1 MANEPRPP
9 KVRIVTGPP
18 EGGPFRETVAHLRRP
33 LDAALRGVRT
43 WWLMHRGIT
52 RARRWR
58 NPFGTTVGIWV
69 FGVLTAAF
77 VIWALRGLV
86 VAIFFNDT
94 GAKDSGWWWGDFNP
108 DKACSKIGTSCG
120 AANGVVMPVLLLAVS
135 TVLFLAWRIGRVR
148 RFCTRKA
155 KTEAGSF
162 VQTAGSLMDEVVG
175 RDQLCNAIMNN
186 LRDRKARRPHIVVAN
201 VGAGKTALL
210 VRLAEKLAAKGAVPI
225 PVRLRDAQ
233 GDTLDFCTLARE
245 RFQEIVQ
252 PVVRSDGEVDRI
264 WRWLRQRADRIVVL
278 GDGLEETLSRDH
290 ASGQRDNLIRKAI
303 RKAGEE
309 GLPLVIASRPHEPL
323 RAMQAAMTE
332 LEPLSAEA
340 ALQYIASSGSW
351 RSDALLLDRVVE
363 VARMSESPI
372 YLQIAKDLHRRDLL
386 EPLWTEGG
394 TTDPTLHDTWELR
407 GDLMERWLDA
417 LVDGDVHS
425 ELPIDRDTRL
435 AVVAHL
441 SALACV
447 GLASDRAEVGLWE
460 LDPRIGGGQ
469 DGEADDG
476 SAPAFRNDEW
486 NRRVAEELDCQLD
499 GLRRAGGSQDPG
511 CPSCESA
518 EAGSGANGRPGPE
531 GPRTDLRLAATWGA
545 RMGLVHEYGR
555 KARFQHS
562 VMQAYLGSRF
572 LARVLGSPVRGSPAF
587 GVCVESV
594 PPWAQLAKAH
604 IRQALRQGGRELL
617 IALTLHSRSLD
628 GRCRCDYRQAG
639 PAASCSVSTMRELLR
654 EEAGDL
660 LDDAARAEKLGQRC
674 TAAGPVGRGHDDRG
688 SARLRA
694 LRIYGAA
701 VEIDSVDATSRQT
714 ELFDEIREHWA
725 EFGWGQD
732 PQALRDAKLA
742 LVAQCGSAARRVAV
756 AGGRTRAYESL
767 FGIGRCERDY
777 RVRAAIAREAGSG
790 GEQAY
795 RALALYER
803 LESPQHVVSTG
814 RPASPPGEEGAR
826 QPYLDWV
833 EAQGDRERRAVVRLL
848 QRRRERCERLAAHAE
863 ALEEREKWYANTMC
877 AWALP
882 MLVDSA
888 MMTRHLGSPR
898 DDLEK
903 WTAQAVDG
911 AGSPNDT
918 FGQGGRSALGVAL
931 AQGFKYAANRRLS
944 PHSDREARQFLVK
957 QAQDMLKRSTF
968 WYTRLTLLHALT
980 LWALPDDVHE
990 DQPLRGH
997 GADPGGQVREW
1008 LTRDDGQKDHPLVEA
1023 AGKLA
1028 VRALQT
1034 RRPERFLWI
1043 DEAGVASEVG
1053 TEVGRPGEQRVHN
1066 LWIPPST
1073 GWSTLDPAAQ
1083 QLLAD
1088 VLILAVLGERGYR
1101 PKDLFRL
1108 LERCSPEGRRLPS
1121 CLSRDRTRLDPVRAV
1136 ERTSQPG
1143 SNCTD
1148 ECGMRM
1154 CPYPAKAEN
1163 LRLEFSEVFCLHQ
1176 LDLLRAWQPRTWL
1189 FLRFRREAPWQRRV
1203 PVAGMRRFWDQMGD
1217 RARDVNPGDDA
1228 RPVGRRDRR

>member
-1 MANEPRPP
+1 MANAFHRP

-18 EGGPFRETVAHLRRP
+18 EGGFFREAIAHLRRP
-33 LDAALRGVRT
+33 FDATVRALRT
-43 WWLMHRGIT
+43 WWLLHRGIT
-52 RARRWR
+52 HARRWR
-58 NPFGTTVGIWV
+58 NPFVTTVGILV
-69 FGVLTAAF
+69 FGVLAAVF

-86 VAIFFNDT
+86 VAVFFNDT
-94 GAKDSGWWWGDFNP
+94 GEKDNGWWWGAFNP

-120 AANGVVMPVLLLAVS
+120 AANGVVMPVLLLAIS
-135 TVLFLAWRIGRVR
+135 TLLFLAWRLGRVR
-148 RFCTRKA
+148 RFCTHKARK
-155 KTEAGSF
+155 EAGSF

-233 GDTLDFCTLARE
+233 GDSLDFCELARQ

-278 GDGLEETLSRDH
+278 GDGLEETLSRNH

-340 ALQYIASSGSW
+340 ALQYIARSGSW
-351 RSDALLLDRVVE
+351 RSDSLLLDRVVE
-363 VARMSESPI
+363 VAKMSESPI

-417 LVDGDVHS
+417 LVDGEVHP
-425 ELPIDRDTRL
+425 ELPIDRDTRS
-435 AVVAHL
+435 VVVSHI
-441 SALACV
+441 SALACI

-460 LDPRIGGGQ
+460 LDPRIGGDQ
-469 DGEADDG
+469 VSDAETG
-476 SAPAFRNDEW
+476 SGNTQVPCNDEW
-486 NRRVAEELDCQLD
+486 DKRIAEELDCQLD
-499 GLRRAGGSQDPG
+499 CLRRARSSQEPDGASVCQEPSPGGSAD
-511 CPSCESA
+511 
-518 EAGSGANGRPGPE
+518 AGEQCLE
-531 GPRTDLRLAATWGA
+531 GLRTDLRLAATWGA

-572 LARVLGSPVRGSPAF
+572 LARVLGSPVRQSPAF
-587 GVCVESV
+587 GVCVDAV
-594 PPWAQLAKAH
+594 PLLAQLSKDH

-617 IALTLHSRSLD
+617 IAFTLHSRSLD
-628 GRCRCDYRQAG
+628 GRCRCGYRQMDTAG
-639 PAASCSVSTMRELLR
+639 SCSVAVMRDLLR
-654 EEAGDL
+654 EEAGNQ
-660 LDDAARAEKLGQRC
+660 LDEAMRGEKLSRQGHATGLGSRS
-674 TAAGPVGRGHDDRG
+674 HDDRG

-701 VEIDSVDATSRQT
+701 VEIDSVDARPQQN
-714 ELFDEIREHWA
+714 ELFGEIRKHWV

-732 PQALRDAKLA
+732 PVALREAKIA
-742 LVAQCGSAARRVAV
+742 LVGQCGAAARRVAV
-756 AGGRTRAYESL
+756 AESNTRAYEKL
-767 FGIGRCERDY
+767 FEIGRCEPDY
-777 RVRAAIAREAGSG
+777 RVRTAIAQEAGSG

-795 RALALYER
+795 KALALYEH
-803 LESPQHVVSTG
+803 LECPQHVVSGG
-814 RPASPPGEEGAR
+814 RPPKPPGEEPTR
-826 QPYLDWV
+826 QPFLDWV
-833 EAQGDRERRAVVRLL
+833 EGQGDRERRAVVRLL
-848 QRRRERCERLAAHAE
+848 ERRKERYERMAARSE
-863 ALEEREKWYANTMC
+863 ALVEREKWYANTMC

-882 MLVDSA
+882 MLVDST
-888 MMTRHLGSPR
+888 MMSRHLGSPR
-898 DDLEK
+898 DDLERWIAK
-903 WTAQAVDG
+903 ATRGDAPDE
-911 AGSPNDT
+911 T
-918 FGQGGRSALGVAL
+918 MGQGNRLALGVSL
-931 AQGFKYAANRRLS
+931 AQGFKFAANRRLC
-944 PHSDREARQFLVK
+944 PHTDREARQFLIK

-968 WYTRLTLLHALT
+968 WYTRMTLLHALT
-980 LWALPDDVHE
+980 LWSLPDDVHE
-990 DQPLRGH
+990 DQPIRGH
-997 GADPGGQVREW
+997 GADPRGQVREW
-1008 LTRDDGQKDHPLVEA
+1008 LALADGQREHPLVAA
-1023 AGKLA
+1023 AGRLA

-1053 TEVGRPGEQRVHN
+1053 TEVSSPGEQRVHN
-1066 LWIPPST
+1066 LWIPPSI

-1088 VLILAVLGERGYR
+1088 VLVLAVLGERGYR

-1108 LERCSPEGRRLPS
+1108 LELCGPESCRLPS

-1154 CPYPAKAEN
+1154 CPYPAKVEN
-1163 LRLEFSEVFCLHQ
+1163 LRVEFSEVFCVHQ
-1176 LDLLRAWQPRTWL
+1176 HDLLRAWQPRSWL
-1189 FLRFRREAPWQRRV
+1189 FLRFRREAPWQRKV
-1203 PVAGMRRFWDQMGD
+1203 PVAGLRRFWDEMGD
-1217 RARDVNPGDDA
+1217 RARDVNPEDMDA
-1228 RPVGRRDRR
+1228 SGH